1 MAVQMA
7 VGGGIEQ
14 AAGRT
19 PQTQVPKI
27 RSLADRKGGDT
38 INSNRDKQQN
48 SRQVQAA
55 GTAGHCIPKESL
67 KPRARN
73 QRQETALGRS
83 VSFSSLHTPPSSLLG
98 GYVFCCVIIRVQEG
112 RKPHFGRVPFT
123 YV

>member
-1 MAVQMA
+1 MAVQTA

-19 PQTQVPKI
+19 PQTQVPEI

-55 GTAGHCIPKESL
+55 GTAPAGG
-67 KPRARN
+67 
-73 QRQETALGRS
+73 T
-83 VSFSSLHTPPSSLLG
+83 LHSKGKFKTSG
-98 GYVFCCVIIRVQEG
+98 
-112 RKPHFGRVPFT
+112 
-123 YV
+123 